1 MKLIDYG
8 SMTLVP
14 EVEVAYHSSSFYSC
28 LFALTLVDRFV
39 VKAAA
44 AIQCPSYCSPQMQKA
59 NDLRVSGVIKQL
71 LTGND
76 VWMLAHVLLVL
87 CFRPAI
93 PLRWEPRQGLYPK
106 WPGDE
111 GDRLLWYP
119 GEKGVSEFEK
129 LSMFDQ
135 TGKVLGESNVPD
147 AGGALSDGS
156 MGWSFDK
163 YVEAAIASDKTPALQ
178 TRLELQENSGL
189 RCAVSAQKSIKER
202 LHKRRW
208 DVHL

>member
-1 MKLIDYG
+1 M
-8 SMTLVP
+8 
-14 EVEVAYHSSSFYSC
+14 
-28 LFALTLVDRFV
+28 
-39 VKAAA
+39 
-44 AIQCPSYCSPQMQKA
+44 
-59 NDLRVSGVIKQL
+59 
-71 LTGND
+71 
-76 VWMLAHVLLVL
+76 
-87 CFRPAI
+87 
-93 PLRWEPRQGLYPK
+93 
-106 WPGDE
+106 
-111 GDRLLWYP
+111 
-119 GEKGVSEFEK
+119 SEFEK

-189 RCAVSAQKSIKER
+189 RCAVSAQQSIKER

-208 DVHL
+208 DVHLCTSLLPTTLPTLAQFFCLLLNVLTVLSRIYCVLG